1 MTDAAISGS
10 ASKVSSRWFYAWMA
24 ITCLAIAVI
33 GFVPTY
39 FVPLAQ
45 GATFSPPIQHIHG
58 LLFFGWTIF
67 FCTQTWLVAK
77 GRALAHR
84 DWGLL
89 GVALATAMVASVF
102 VTVGIRINSYVNPDF
117 AAGMRAFSWVQVS
130 GMLFFGTAVTLAIVN
145 VKKPEI
151 HKRLMLLATISL
163 LDAPIAR
170 WFLVAMGG
178 MPPAVNGEVPPPPV
192 FVDLM
197 PGAIS
202 VLLLLVPIFFD
213 WRTRGRPHPVYLV
226 GAGVLVAK
234 YLTLVPV
241 SQLPAWDAIAGW
253 IAGLAG

>member
-1 MTDAAISGS
+1 MTDAAIGGAAK
-10 ASKVSSRWFYAWMA
+10 ASTRWFYAWMA
-24 ITCLAIAVI
+24 ATCMAIAVL
-33 GFVPTY
+33 GFLPTY
-39 FVPLAQ
+39 FIPMAQ

-77 GRALAHR
+77 GRVLAHR

-102 VTVGIRINSYVNPDF
+102 VTVGIRINGYVNPDF

-130 GMLFFGTAVTLAIVN
+130 GMLFFGTVVALAIVN

-197 PGAIS
+197 PGALS
-202 VLLLLVPIFFD
+202 VLLLLVPIIFD
-213 WRTRGRPHPVYLV
+213 WRTRGRPHPVYLIG
-226 GAGVLVAK
+226 GAVLVVK

-253 IAGLAG
+253 IAGQAG

>member
-1 MTDAAISGS
+1 MTAINALQG
-10 ASKVSSRWFYAWMA
+10 VRDRSRWFYAWMA
-24 ITCLAIAVI
+24 MTCLAIAVI
-33 GFVPTY
+33 GFLPTY

-45 GATFSPPIQHIHG
+45 GATFSPPFQHVHG

-67 FCTQTWLVAK
+67 FCTQTWLVAR
-77 GRALAHR
+77 GRVLAHR
-84 DWGLL
+84 DWGML

-102 VTVGIRINSYVNPDF
+102 VTVGIRINGYANPDF

-130 GMLFFGTAVTLAIVN
+130 GMLFFGSVVTLAIAN
-145 VKKPEI
+145 VRNPEI

-202 VLLLLVPIFFD
+202 VLLLLAPIVFD
-213 WRTRGRPHPVYLV
+213 WRTRGRPHPVYLI
-226 GAGVLVAK
+226 GGGVLVVK

-241 SQLPAWDAIAGW
+241 SQLPAWDAVAGW